1 MKLFST
7 FLKVFHAGLLR
18 SSEESQVHS
27 MGTGQSLTP
36 VICRILPVL
45 RLYSS
50 WLTKSSA
57 LANSDFVRNE
67 LKADFWASLA
77 EALSMITSTFSTD
90 QLPNVDHL
98 LEEDEETVK
107 FLPLCSSEDNNFWY
121 LDGSVRA
128 RWSEKN
134 EQKRDLDREMLFRI
148 KDFLVVGLT
157 LTVDS
162 VSEFR
167 P

>member
-1 MKLFST
+1 MRLFST
-7 FLKVFHAGLLR
+7 FLRVFHAGLLHQNEYALVQ
-18 SSEESQVHS
+18 STA
-27 MGTGQSLTP
+27 TGQGLSP
-36 VICRILPVL
+36 VIRRVLPVL

-57 LANSDFVRNE
+57 LANSDFVRDD

-77 EALSMITSTFSTD
+77 EALSAITSTFSTD
-90 QLPNVDHL
+90 QLPNLDHL

-121 LDGSVRA
+121 LDGSLRA
-128 RWSEKN
+128 TWHEKT
-134 EQKRDLDREMLFRI
+134 EQERDLNKEMLFRM

-157 LTVDS
+157 LAVES
-162 VSEFR
+162 VS
-167 P
+167 